1 MLLPVMDCVGEEG
14 GDEDV
19 HAVLVEMVEEVR
31 LLALV
36 HAGCCP
42 RERERERGSRD
53 RDYKQHLIFFV
64 YAQETSIADPDPPK
78 QDT

>member
-42 RERERERGSRD
+42 RERERGSRD

-64 YAQETSIADPDPPK
+64 YAQETSIADLDPPK
-78 QDT
+78 PDT